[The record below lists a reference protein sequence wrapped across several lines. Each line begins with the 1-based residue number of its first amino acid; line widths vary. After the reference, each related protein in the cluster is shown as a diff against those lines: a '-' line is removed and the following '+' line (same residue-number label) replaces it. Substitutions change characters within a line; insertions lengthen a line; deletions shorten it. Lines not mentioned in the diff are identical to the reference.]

1 MMRRLLT
8 TAPGSPIATAAV
20 FYDPATNES
29 TLGLITHTNPTEPIG
44 TENVCDDYRRTS
56 PTFGPSEFAP
66 AREGGWDD
74 VP

>member
-29 TLGLITHTNPTEPIG
+29 TLGLITHTNPTESVTP
-44 TENVCDDYRRTS
+44 NVCDDYRR
-56 PTFGPSEFAP
+56 PREAFGQNPYAP

>member
-20 FYDPATNES
+20 FYDPTTNES
-29 TLGLITHTNPTEPIG
+29 TLGLITHTNPTDPIG
-44 TENVCDDYRRTS
+44 TENVCDDYRRTGPS
-56 PTFGPSEFAP
+56 FGPTNFNPEST
-66 AREGGWDD
+66 RGWDD

>member
-56 PTFGPSEFAP
+56 PTFGPSNAWTESFAS
-66 AREGGWDD
+66 WDD